1 MIEKKIKLASFIL
14 ASLLNA
20 YAGAAAHT
28 NNASTVFFNP
38 AGMMNL
44 ESEQLSVVA
53 HVINPSSDFNND
65 GSKMNDAAGGGPLT
79 GDDDDGGETAFIPNF
94 YWVKP
99 LNDKTSFGIGVNT
112 PFGLKT
118 EYDDDWVGRYHGILS
133 DLKTLNFNPSL
144 GYRVNDKLS
153 IGGGLNLMLAKVDL
167 SSAIDFGTICVGVAP
182 GPCVAGGATPQE
194 ADGKADLDGDN
205 FDDLAFGFNLGF
217 AYMISKQTTI
227 GVAYRSEVDIDIE
240 GDADFKLPANPTV
253 QAVIGATPL
262 FVDTDLKADVTLPAS
277 FSVSLAHQVG
287 KFTWLGDA
295 TWTGWS
301 SFDELRIRYDNPA
314 QPDTVTTEDWDDTM
328 RYSVGVDYQY
338 SDSLVLRTGLAYDES
353 PIPSAKR
360 RTPRM
365 PGEDRTWVSLG
376 LTYLASSAIS
386 FDVGYSHLFI
396 DDAKIDNTLESEVD
410 ALNSTLTG
418 EFEGDV
424 DILSAQ
430 LNWNI
435 E

>member
-1 MIEKKIKLASFIL
+1 
-14 ASLLNA
+14 
-20 YAGAAAHT
+20 
-28 NNASTVFFNP
+28 
-38 AGMMNL
+38 
-44 ESEQLSVVA
+44 
-53 HVINPSSDFNND
+53 
-65 GSKMNDAAGGGPLT
+65 
-79 GDDDDGGETAFIPNF
+79 
-94 YWVKP
+94 
-99 LNDKTSFGIGVNT
+99 
-112 PFGLKT
+112 
-118 EYDDDWVGRYHGILS
+118 VGRYHGILS

-153 IGGGLNLMLAKVDL
+153 IGGGLNMMLAKVDL
-167 SSAIDFGTICVGVAP
+167 SSAIDFGTLCFGLPGCAP
-182 GPCVAGGATPQE
+182 QS

-205 FDDLAFGFNLGF
+205 YDDLAFGFNLGF
-217 AYMISKQTTI
+217 AYMISEQTTI

-240 GDADFKLPANPTV
+240 GDADFKVPAVAQQGPSPIGKTV
-253 QAVIGATPL
+253 

-295 TWTGWS
+295 TWTGWN
-301 SFDELRIRYDNPA
+301 SFDELRIRYDNPE